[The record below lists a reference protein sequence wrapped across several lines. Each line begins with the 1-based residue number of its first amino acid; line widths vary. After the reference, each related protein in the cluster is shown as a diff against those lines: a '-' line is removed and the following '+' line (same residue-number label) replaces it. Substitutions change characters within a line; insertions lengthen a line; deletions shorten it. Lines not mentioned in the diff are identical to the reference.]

1 MKMMTRQLL
10 ALLLSLCML
19 LGGVAASAEE
29 EIEKELLKKKQ
40 GVPAAEV
47 VEEVPG
53 EIVVD
58 APAGNLAVGDPTY
71 YPEGGEGYSE
81 ENEEENEEEGAGATA
96 TVEDDTLI
104 VEAEDVEEGGVSV
117 GTVVDGEYSD
127 IYVTIG
133 DEPLDTEDAFDDQG
147 EPVVDE
153 VDVSLGDVTGED
165 YGIDVSAYDY
175 DDEADIDVTV
185 IAGDVTA
192 NGEDD
197 ATGVEVYDYNA
208 DVDITTGNVTVG
220 SDEGKAAGLDVTAEG
235 ESNVD
240 IEVLGDVLAVGGSD
254 AVGIDVTSE
263 GENQVNIAVDG
274 DVVIVGEEEAVG
286 IDVTADGGSK
296 VRIVVDG
303 DVATGGESGAGIRVQ
318 GIEPEGE
325 TEEAPVNVVVTGTIS
340 GTDAAIQVAE
350 NMAESIGVTA
360 WAVEEN
366 ENGELAQVYD
376 DQGEVNEEASGLLER
391 AIQYIVRVA
400 EEFKNRLS
408 VSTGKTVTVGDETY
422 ETAAEDEE
430 VTVQVT
436 LDSDEV
442 LRGIYYNDDEGTE
455 AEYTPDGGNFL
466 IKMLRGGAMLLGLD
480 IDKIE
485 PAPRPQPISYDVGD
499 DDSEHHHHS
508 SSGSVT
514 SRTEFVYEPVGTNV
528 PVHSVIAADDQTV
541 QRVAQSVSDALNG
554 GYRYVDIQNK
564 EVVMDGVEIAR
575 FDTLSLEDRMLV
587 MMAAMGLTDTAG
599 DFRSSMS
606 DAARA
611 LAADIDTRV
620 AAMTDSQRAA
630 RMDEVNVFFPPR
642 LVTVNGVTY
651 EGVGIV
657 LIINANGN
665 KSYERYTFY
674 DANGVWKLHLIEEG
688 KYVTVD

>member
-127 IYVTIG
+127 IYATIG

-240 IEVLGDVLAVGGSD
+240 IEVLGDVLAGGGSD

-296 VRIVVDG
+296 VKIVVDG

-350 NMAESIGVTA
+350 NMAESTGVTA

-366 ENGELAQVYD
+366 EGGELAQVYD

-408 VSTGKTVTVGDETY
+408 VSTGKTMTVGDETY

-430 VTVQVT
+430 GTVQVT

-564 EVVMDGVEIAR
+564 EVVMNGSEIAR

-606 DAARA
+606 DEARA

>member
-58 APAGNLAVGDPTY
+58 APAGNLAVCDPTY

-240 IEVLGDVLAVGGSD
+240 IEVLGDVLAGGGSD

-303 DVATGGESGAGIRVQ
+303 DVATGGETGAGIRVQ

-350 NMAESIGVTA
+350 NMAESTGVTA

-366 ENGELAQVYD
+366 EGGELAQVYD
-376 DQGEVNEEASGLLER
+376 EQGEVNEEASGLLER

-514 SRTEFVYEPVGTNV
+514 SRTEFVYEPVGTNT
-528 PVHSVIAADDQTV
+528 PVNGVAAADEQTV